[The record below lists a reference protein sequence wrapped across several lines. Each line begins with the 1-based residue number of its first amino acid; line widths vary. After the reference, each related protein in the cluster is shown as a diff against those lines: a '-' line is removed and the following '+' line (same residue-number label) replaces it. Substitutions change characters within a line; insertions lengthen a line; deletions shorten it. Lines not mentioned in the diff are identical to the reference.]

1 MENNIEKSKLYT
13 NAIAINIV
21 NDIGMIFNKKWV
33 PILFIW
39 DQKSNIAESF
49 NKDMQFR
56 NYIVSLLESNT
67 SYYFDLSLY
76 YYIYELV
83 NGEEKYTDAMVEIN
97 KVWSVKD
104 LSELGYDSKNI
115 PLSLLF
121 IDDAIN
127 HILGDIN
134 SDIRIHTEE
143 SSLDAIFD
151 GIDVI
156 RSYYGTAKL
165 TDDSLT
171 YAVRSYLQ
179 QLSKY
184 RKEEHSILRRD
195 DLNFI
200 MDTFKDILTKYNN
213 KQLINK

>member
-1 MENNIEKSKLYT
+1 MENNTEKAKSYT
-13 NAIAINIV
+13 NAVAINIV
-21 NDIGMIFNKKWV
+21 SNSGILFNKGCI

-39 DQKSNIAESF
+39 DQKTNIVESF
-49 NKDMQFR
+49 NKDIQFR
-56 NYIVSLLESNT
+56 NYIANILQLNT
-67 SYYFDLSLY
+67 SYYFDLFLY

-83 NGEEKYTDAMVEIN
+83 NGEEKYTDANVEIN
-97 KVWSVKD
+97 KVWTIKD
-104 LSELGYDSKNI
+104 LSELGYDSKNT

-127 HILGDIN
+127 HILEEIN

-151 GIDVI
+151 GIDAI

-184 RKEEHSILRRD
+184 RKEEYSVLKRD

-200 MDTFKDILTKYNN
+200 MDTFKDILTKYN

>member
-1 MENNIEKSKLYT
+1 MENNTEKAKSYT
-13 NAIAINIV
+13 NAVAINIV
-21 NDIGMIFNKKWV
+21 SNSGLLFNKGCI

-39 DQKSNIAESF
+39 DQKTNIVESF

-56 NYIVSLLESNT
+56 NYIANILQLNT
-67 SYYFDLSLY
+67 SYYFDLFLY

-83 NGEEKYTDAMVEIN
+83 NGEEKYTDANIEIN
-97 KVWSVKD
+97 KVWTVKD
-104 LSELGYDSKNI
+104 LSEIGNDSKNI
-115 PLSLLF
+115 PLNLLF

-127 HILGDIN
+127 HILEDIN

-151 GIDVI
+151 GIDII

-184 RKEEHSILRRD
+184 RKEEHSVLRRD

-200 MDTFKDILTKYNN
+200 MDTFKDILTKYN